1 MKCALYSTRVHLLA
15 MCTNRCIR
23 QPSHDFTFGQPGK
36 DADARRYF
44 LLTDLDTSDIHCR
57 MVERTR
63 SMVEHEI
70 DDTLRE
76 HLVSGAGDG
85 PAGRAWMA

>member
-1 MKCALYSTRVHLLA
+1 MRCIAHVCIYWRCVHIDAYASRAMILLLA
-15 MCTNRCIR
+15 NPR
-23 QPSHDFTFGQPGK
+23 K